1 MQIEILGR
9 PINVSATPQVT
20 TWARYKHELEAA
32 LRSMGRDGMA
42 LISKYDLIDCVEV
55 PTSVCVRINVDLE
68 QLRGAK

>member
-1 MQIEILGR
+1 M
-9 PINVSATPQVT
+9 T

-32 LRSMGRDGMA
+32 LRSMGREGMA